1 MIGTKFYKENI
12 DWIKYKE
19 VATWCN
25 AQKIPT
31 IIKDMGEYYEVVEV
45 TSCPD
50 FTKEQTPSL
59 SERIAVLEDAVNT
72 LMEGEVTNG

>member
-25 AQKIPT
+25 AQKTPT
-31 IIKDMGEYYEVVEV
+31 CIKDMGEYYEVVEV
-45 TSCPD
+45 KGEEYKAPI
-50 FTKEQTPSL
+50 TPNL
-59 SERIAVLEDAVNT
+59 SKRIAVLEDAVNT

>member
-19 VATWCN
+19 VANWCN
-25 AQKIPT
+25 AQKTPT
-31 IIKDMGEYYEVVEV
+31 IIKDMGEYYEVVEAKEEEYK
-45 TSCPD
+45 TSL
-50 FTKEQTPSL
+50 TPNL
-59 SERIAVLEDAVNT
+59 SKRVAVLEDAINT

>member
-1 MIGTKFYKENI
+1 MIGTKIYKENI

-19 VATWCN
+19 IATWCN
-25 AQKIPT
+25 AQKTPT

-45 TSCPD
+45 KGEGYKAPIAPT
-50 FTKEQTPSL
+50 L
-59 SERIAVLEDAVNT
+59 SERITVLEDAVNT

>member
-1 MIGTKFYKENI
+1 MIGTKIYKENI
-12 DWIKYKE
+12 DWIEYKKI
-19 VATWCN
+19 ATWCN
-25 AQKIPT
+25 EQKTPT

-45 TSCPD
+45 KGEGYKAPIAPT
-50 FTKEQTPSL
+50 L